1 MGLLLIAAALPS
13 CDMKEASV
21 PAEQAQLLRFHAVME
36 QPVEYGATKAYAD
49 TDYKLFWNEG
59 DHISCFHHITYNREC
74 EFDGLDGAT
83 AGDFEELSTPS
94 GTAQNI
100 NTDHQY
106 AVYPYYKKYNMCD
119 TDGNLTVFIFADQEF
134 YDDRLGIG
142 ARPLM
147 VARDQNGILMFKHV
161 GSYVGVR
168 LKGDGVK
175 VASISIKGNNSEILA
190 GRMLLSFDEN
200 GLPVSDF
207 DPRFVS
213 SSGSETIT
221 MSFGKDPVELNMD
234 DYKVFWFNLP
244 EITFEKGLAITIT
257 DVNGGTCVINKT
269 ARLEFPRTY
278 FRKTSATVEIASDA
292 SYSLAISP
300 TSSDI
305 NVGET
310 QAFTLTLTTTTNGT
324 DATSTVTT
332 TDWTCSDTDIASVE
346 NGVVTGLK
354 EGEVTITAKYKP
366 EGSSEELSATA
377 TLKVNKDPNNA
388 GDPTPGENDTF

>member
-59 DHISCFHHITYNREC
+59 DHISCFHDITYNREC

-94 GTAQNI
+94 GTAQKI
-100 NTDHQY
+100 NPDHQY

-119 TDGNLTVFIFADQEF
+119 TDGNLTVFIFADQKF

-190 GRMLLSFDEN
+190 GRMLLFFDEN
-200 GLPVSDF
+200 GLPVSVDENGDLHAPGF

-244 EITFEKGLAITIT
+244 EITFEKGLVITIT
-257 DVNGGTCVINKT
+257 DVNGGSCVINKT

-278 FRKTSATVEIASDA
+278 FRKTSATVEIAS
-292 SYSLAISP
+292 
-300 TSSDI
+300 
-305 NVGET
+305 E
-310 QAFTLTLTTTTNGT
+310 
-324 DATSTVTT
+324 
-332 TDWTCSDTDIASVE
+332 
-346 NGVVTGLK
+346 
-354 EGEVTITAKYKP
+354 
-366 EGSSEELSATA
+366 
-377 TLKVNKDPNNA
+377 VNKDPNNA
-388 GDPTPGENDTF
+388 GDPTPSENDTF